1 MLDCGNPTGGGVH
14 VITQKR
20 IWAAKERWPESSTA
34 LDAWYRLIKSASPQH
49 FADMQ
54 RLFPSV
60 DKVGSCH
67 VFDIGGN
74 KIRLIAKVQY
84 RTQKVFIRYVLDHAE
99 YDQEAWKNDC

>member
-1 MLDCGNPTGGGVH
+1 MH

-20 IWAAKERWPESSTA
+20 IWEAKERWPESSTA

-54 RLFPSV
+54 QLFPSV
-60 DKVGSCH
+60 HKVGNCH
-67 VFDIGGN
+67 VFDLGGN

-84 RTQKVFIRYVLDHAE
+84 RTQKVFIRYVLDHPE
-99 YDQEAWKNDC
+99 YDREAWKDDC